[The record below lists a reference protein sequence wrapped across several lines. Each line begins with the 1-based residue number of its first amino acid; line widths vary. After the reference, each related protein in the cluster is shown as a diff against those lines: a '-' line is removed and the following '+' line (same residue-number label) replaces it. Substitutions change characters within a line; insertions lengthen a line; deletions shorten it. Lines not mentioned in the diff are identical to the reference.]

1 MTRLAAS
8 PLGSRA
14 ADRLGGVLADAVGRG
29 VVPGVV
35 AAVTDR
41 GGIVYEAAAGV
52 RRIGAAEP
60 METDAVFQVASMT
73 KALTSVCAMQ
83 LVERGVLDLTRPIST
98 WDPEAANFQVLGGW
112 ENGEPWL
119 RPPRREITLL
129 DLLTHTSGL
138 VYRNW
143 DPAFAKFADHKRL
156 PGLFSGEPSA
166 WFPPLMFD
174 PGERWEYGIST
185 DWVGRLVETV
195 TDRSLGDYM
204 AANVL
209 GPLGMVDTTYLP
221 RPDMARRQAALHER
235 PAGEGLQPAPESPPW
250 TSARTHGG
258 AGLYSTSRDYL
269 SFLQM
274 WLNGGQGPD
283 GPVLRPATVERM
295 SRNAI
300 GDLELPRL
308 TTTDPARQLDIDFF
322 PGVTKRWGLGLMIN
336 ETAAPTGRPAG
347 SLAWSG
353 IYNTHFW
360 IDQQTGIAGV
370 YMTQVLPFADEQVMS
385 AYLGFE
391 TEVYRQLALA
401 ARGSGDGE

>member
-1 MTRLAAS
+1 MTRPAAS

-14 ADRLGGVLADAVGRG
+14 ADRLDGVLGAAVDRG
-29 VVPGVV
+29 AVPGVV

-41 GGIVYEAAAGV
+41 GGIVFEAARGV

-73 KALTSVCAMQ
+73 KAVTSVCAMQ
-83 LVERGVLDLTRPIST
+83 LVERGLLDLTRPIST
-98 WDPEAANFQVLGGW
+98 WEPEAANFQVLAGW
-112 ENGEPWL
+112 ENGEPLL
-119 RPPRREITLL
+119 RPPHREITLL

-143 DPAFAKFADHKRL
+143 DPAFAKFADHRRL
-156 PGLFSGEPSA
+156 PGLFSGDPSA

-174 PGERWEYGIST
+174 PGERWTYGIST

-195 TDRSLGDYM
+195 TGLSLGDYM
-204 AANVL
+204 ADHVL
-209 GPLGMVDTTYLP
+209 GPLGMEDTGYSP
-221 RPDMARRQAALHER
+221 RPDMTRRQAALHER
-235 PAGEGLQPAPESPPW
+235 RAGEGLQPALENPPW
-250 TSARTHGG
+250 NSARNHGG

-269 SFLQM
+269 SFLRM
-274 WLNGGQGPD
+274 WLNGGRGPN
-283 GPVLRPATVERM
+283 GPVLQAPTVERM

-300 GDLELPRL
+300 GGLELRRL
-308 TTTDPARQLDIDFF
+308 TTTDSTRQLDIDFF
-322 PGVTKRWGLGLMIN
+322 PGLTKRWGLGVMIN

-347 SLAWSG
+347 GLAWSG

-370 YMTQVLPFADEQVMS
+370 YMTQVLPFADETVMA
-385 AYLGFE
+385 AYIDFE
-391 TEVYRQLALA
+391 TEVYRQLTLA
-401 ARGSGDGE
+401 RGGSGDGK